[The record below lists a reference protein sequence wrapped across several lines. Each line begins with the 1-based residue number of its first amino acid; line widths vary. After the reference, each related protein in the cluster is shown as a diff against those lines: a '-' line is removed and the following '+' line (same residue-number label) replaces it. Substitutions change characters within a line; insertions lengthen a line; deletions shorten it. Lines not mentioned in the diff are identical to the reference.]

1 MGKCSKDYEYDKGF
15 LMVVIGSSS
24 GIGKCIQKYFGAVGL
39 DKLDGKDISTAEGRS
54 NVVEASRLHDV
65 IVLNSFDKVNRS
77 AQLET
82 FFCLYN
88 NFKDVN
94 KTIIVIGSCSQ
105 DRWAEHNGEYQSYKY
120 ALDYACMNASR
131 HRNPCKVIN
140 IRLGHTA
147 TLSNQKPNR
156 NNKSIDPYSVPVAIE
171 KLLEMP
177 EDMLPAQITILP
189 STEGV
194 TDAII

>member
-1 MGKCSKDYEYDKGF
+1 MGKCFKDYEYDKGF
-15 LMVVIGSSS
+15 LMVVIGSST
-24 GIGKCIQKYFGAVGL
+24 GIGKCIQQYFKGISL
-39 DKLDGKDISTAEGRS
+39 DKLDGNDISTAEGRK
-54 NVVEASRLHDV
+54 NIVEASSSHDI
-65 IVLNSFDKVNRS
+65 IVLNAFDIANRS
-77 AQLET
+77 SQLET
-82 FFCLYN
+82 FFCLYD
-88 NFKDVN
+88 NFKDIR

-105 DRWAEHNGEYQSYKY
+105 DRWVDHCGEYQSYKY

-131 HRNPCKVIN
+131 HRNPCNVIN

-147 TLSNQKPNR
+147 TLSSQKPNR
-156 NNKSIDPYSVPVAIE
+156 KNKSIDPYSVPIAIE

-177 EDMLPAQITILP
+177 KDMLPAQITLLP